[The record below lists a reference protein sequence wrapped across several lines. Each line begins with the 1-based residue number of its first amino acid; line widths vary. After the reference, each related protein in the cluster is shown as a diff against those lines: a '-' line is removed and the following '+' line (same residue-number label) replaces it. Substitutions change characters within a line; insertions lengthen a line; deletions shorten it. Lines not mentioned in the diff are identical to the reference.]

1 MQIIQES
8 LLRRERPD
16 SNNSIQKFSEIR
28 KDGRPR
34 VRLHSTE
41 VTACVEIADG
51 QLAVGKPDE
60 KGRDKEVWENNP
72 VCQYKPRR
80 WYSLGEKLTR
90 R

>member
-1 MQIIQES
+1 MQVIQES

-34 VRLHSTE
+34 VRLHSTKIA
-41 VTACVEIADG
+41 ACVEIADG

-60 KGRDKEVWENNP
+60 KGGDKEVFENNP
-72 VCQYKPRR
+72 IYQYKPKWR
-80 WYSLGEKLTR
+80 
-90 R
+90 